1 MPRGAGLVLGDVVD
15 EFLASGHPGDSVTSH
30 CEFTACFFL
39 CRLPNAPNAQTLCL
53 RLAPSQPT
61 HLQSH
66 DAAQSE
72 GRSPFVCCP
81 NVARDL
87 PRKHDCSRNVKS
99 SLAFARVYL
108 RTARRHSVTSEEV
121 LSVLAA
127 PDEYEL
133 ERGVWY
139 LLEAPSTLAVSH
151 SACVLS
157 ARFGLSDDDLF
168 NLLQPA
174 AIPDFRIAK
183 ESTWRAA
190 FTKAGLTAVV
200 FKPEQEERKIASY
213 GRLRYMQYRLESA
226 EYIV

>member
-1 MPRGAGLVLGDVVD
+1 M
-15 EFLASGHPGDSVTSH
+15 
-30 CEFTACFFL
+30 
-39 CRLPNAPNAQTLCL
+39 
-53 RLAPSQPT
+53 
-61 HLQSH
+61 
-66 DAAQSE
+66 
-72 GRSPFVCCP
+72 CCP

-157 ARFGLSDDDLF
+157 ALWF
-168 NLLQPA
+168 
-174 AIPDFRIAK
+174 
-183 ESTWRAA
+183 E
-190 FTKAGLTAVV
+190 
-200 FKPEQEERKIASY
+200 
-213 GRLRYMQYRLESA
+213 
-226 EYIV
+226 

>member
-1 MPRGAGLVLGDVVD
+1 MTLRNLKAARPLYAAEPLPETCHASTIALATTRAHLPLPVCACAPLG
-15 EFLASGHPGDSVTSH
+15 
-30 CEFTACFFL
+30 
-39 CRLPNAPNAQTLCL
+39 
-53 RLAPSQPT
+53 
-61 HLQSH
+61 
-66 DAAQSE
+66 
-72 GRSPFVCCP
+72 
-81 NVARDL
+81 
-87 PRKHDCSRNVKS
+87 
-99 SLAFARVYL
+99 
-108 RTARRHSVTSEEV
+108 RHSVTSAEV

>member
-1 MPRGAGLVLGDVVD
+1 MTLRNLKAARP
-15 EFLASGHPGDSVTSH
+15 
-30 CEFTACFFL
+30 L
-39 CRLPNAPNAQTLCL
+39 C
-53 RLAPSQPT
+53 
-61 HLQSH
+61 
-66 DAAQSE
+66 
-72 GRSPFVCCP
+72 
-81 NVARDL
+81 VARTL
-87 PRKHDCSRNVKS
+87 PETCHASTIALAMSRAHLPLPVC
-99 SLAFARVYL
+99 
-108 RTARRHSVTSEEV
+108 TARRHSVTSEEV